1 MNQRYIFRIICPIC
15 YDKEKV
21 IYWRHEDDNSTE
33 WIDIYGNIQCM
44 QCGMKDFIS
53 NWRFNCADHTN
64 KKINY
69 HDPKNRFIE
78 KKKFINAFAMLLTDD
93 ATDEDEKEFLKELIK
108 YINKEWKD
116 LFK

>member
-1 MNQRYIFRIICPIC
+1 MNQRYIFRIFCPIC
-15 YDKEKV
+15 CDEERV
-21 IYWRHEDDNSTE
+21 ICWRHKVDGSAE

-44 QCGMKDFIS
+44 QCGMKDFII

-64 KKINY
+64 NINY
-69 HDPKNRFIE
+69 NNQKNTFIE

-108 YINKEWKD
+108 NIKNWKD
-116 LFK
+116 